1 MGLFFVTLTFF
12 SCNALGTN
20 PLKGVSMN
28 NPYAKLC
35 VLDVAK
41 NIYVKVFNLISRTNE
56 TRHIK
61 WHESCKCKCRLDASV
76 CNNKQRWNKN
86 KCRCEC
92 KELIGKGRCGG
103 ICDYE
108 CDKSCDV
115 GQYLGYKNCKCR
127 KKLVDKLVEECNEN
141 IDGNEMIYN
150 DYGEVCN
157 SCTIYIVLLAII
169 LIISKSISSAFFNF
183 HWYLKKVIPIL
194 LLILMLIPMQ

>member
-1 MGLFFVTLTFF
+1 MQVFVII
-12 SCNALGTN
+12 
-20 PLKGVSMN
+20 N
-28 NPYAKLC
+28 NVEK
-35 VLDVAK
+35 
-41 NIYVKVFNLISRTNE
+41 
-56 TRHIK
+56 
-61 WHESCKCKCRLDASV
+61 
-76 CNNKQRWNKN
+76 KN

-92 KELIGKGRCGG
+92 KELIAKDRCDREFIWNSS

-115 GQYLGYKNCKCR
+115 GQYLDYKNCKCR

-157 SCTIYIVLLAII
+157 SCTIYIVLLVIF
-169 LIISKSISSAFFNF
+169 LIISMSISSAFINF

-194 LLILMLIPMQ
+194 LLILMLIPTQ